1 MRRNGFTRLEAG
13 IILSAALVTV
23 TLLVPVMAQARAN
36 WLQNQRKNQF
46 QCMNNL
52 KTIGMSILLY
62 NQDYDEWHPPVA
74 AHEPRAHGW
83 ADLLYPDYVKDR
95 TAFQCPSEKNDRSDN
110 PKQAGYTD
118 YWYNSNFSGKNI
130 YVIDA
135 ENWTPQ
141 PVAQTIMLGDGD
153 GGYATSSA
161 RYSINTLPKIWDK
174 TANSPVKRHLG
185 GANYAFADGH
195 VKWLRPHQ
203 ITSSAGSD
211 SKNEVYS
218 FKIPSPK

>member
-95 TAFQCPSEKNDRSDN
+95 TAFQCPSEKMI
-110 PKQAGYTD
+110 A
-118 YWYNSNFSGKNI
+118 
-130 YVIDA
+130 VIIQSRRA
-135 ENWTPQ
+135 IQTTGTTPIS
-141 PVAQTIMLGDGD
+141 VAKIS
-153 GGYATSSA
+153 TSLT
-161 RYSINTLPKIWDK
+161 RRT
-174 TANSPVKRHLG
+174 
-185 GANYAFADGH
+185 GH
-195 VKWLRPHQ
+195 HNLLR
-203 ITSSAGSD
+203 
-211 SKNEVYS
+211 KLLC
-218 FKIPSPK
+218 